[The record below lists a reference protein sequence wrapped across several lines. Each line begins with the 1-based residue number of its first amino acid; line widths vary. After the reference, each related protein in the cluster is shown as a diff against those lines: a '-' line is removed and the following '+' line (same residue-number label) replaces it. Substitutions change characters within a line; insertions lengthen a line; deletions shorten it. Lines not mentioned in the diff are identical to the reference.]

1 MCKDVKFGDNP
12 KVGEVANIGDYRNDV
27 NEDRICYNP

>member
-12 KVGEVANIGDYRNDV
+12 EVDEVANIGDYRNDV